1 MSNYINEKLK
11 ILKELKIKLTQEQ
24 KKHIKSLHTEIA
36 VDNYVKPL
44 IMNSYEKYGY

>member
-11 ILKELKIKLTQEQ
+11 ILRDLKIKLTDEQ
-24 KKHIKSLHTEIA
+24 KEHMKLLHTEIA
-36 VDNYVKPL
+36 IDNYVKPL